1 MSEEQRFGDGQDNY
15 LQGMR
20 QAAEAARQFGS
31 AAGGAGAAGAA
42 GSAAGEAAANAAAA
56 TVKAGVEA
64 GKAVSGIAAG
74 TAVGGPWGAVLS
86 AAWSLR
92 HTLFKIL
99 IFICLF
105 LLFIIIAVVS
115 LPSIVFNNIFHTD
128 PSTVDPN
135 GPTEV
140 SANFDDLSAVVSE
153 CIQAGYDAAL
163 ARVDQIIAD
172 GGYDYELSMEALVNN
187 ALVSADY
194 DTCYALA
201 AYSASMGQ
209 RGTTKADLQSKLNA
223 VADQMYRVTYEV
235 KEAQV
240 PAESGEDTDEAGEGS
255 DSESE
260 EEPEMET
267 VEYVVCTIHP
277 FDQSVILDAFG
288 VDVDATYDQ
297 FSITYGE
304 AILNMSNALKMT
316 MYGTASDG
324 SVPPISDAELNLF
337 LASLDCSGKRKE
349 LMRCA
354 LSLVGRVPYF
364 WGGKSAPGWNS
375 EWNTP
380 KLVTSAGSSSTGTIR
395 PYGLDCSG
403 FTEWVYQTALGVTLY
418 DGTWNQWD
426 ATHAITEEELLP
438 GDLGFMAVPGTVPV
452 NHVLLYAG
460 EDADGNKLWV
470 HCASG
475 TGVVLNSPDYVTQY
489 RRRNDVD
496 LEGDL
501 VPAALDVEE
510 AGASGRPR
518 VQQCLYDPAQLHR
531 FREAVGRY
539 AGDPQHDRGCVF
551 ASACGLPRTDVD
563 APAGHRKGR
572 GDDHDAAADGRI
584 RAHGDRRRFPAPICH
599 AHRSV
604 LDAASPAP
612 LQEDRLSLWHIRHA
626 QETPGGERLRPP
638 GEGRPSAW
646 SSSRTTSRSKTCETA
661 SLKPRTAAT

>member
-1 MSEEQRFGDGQDNY
+1 MSEKQRFGDGQDNY

-99 IFICLF
+99 IFICLS

-140 SANFDDLSAVVSE
+140 SANFDDLSAVVSD

-209 RGTTKADLQSKLNA
+209 RGTTKSDLQSKLNA

-297 FSITYGE
+297 FSISARSGDMTVEVNSTMTTRQSLALAQVIPQYRYTEGIGRRRVLTPDE
-304 AILNMSNALKMT
+304 VLRLPNDELLIILRGQKVLRAKKF
-316 MYGTASDG
+316 D
-324 SVPPISDAELNLF
+324 
-337 LASLDCSGKRKE
+337 
-349 LMRCA
+349 
-354 LSLVGRVPYF
+354 
-364 WGGKSAPGWNS
+364 
-375 EWNTP
+375 
-380 KLVTSAGSSSTGTIR
+380 
-395 PYGLDCSG
+395 
-403 FTEWVYQTALGVTLY
+403 FTEHPYAKECERTSIQRYQTDPAPAQPPEPPAQSMPAEPDMGKPPGPAPAVAAKQPVKAKPPQAKPKAPVPKSPSSGGQPSELPAKPAKRPKTLY
-418 DGTWNQWD
+418 
-426 ATHAITEEELLP
+426 E
-438 GDLGFMAVPGTVPV
+438 
-452 NHVLLYAG
+452 
-460 EDADGNKLWV
+460 
-470 HCASG
+470 S
-475 TGVVLNSPDYVTQY
+475 S
-489 RRRNDVD
+489 
-496 LEGDL
+496 
-501 VPAALDVEE
+501 
-510 AGASGRPR
+510 
-518 VQQCLYDPAQLHR
+518 
-531 FREAVGRY
+531 
-539 AGDPQHDRGCVF
+539 
-551 ASACGLPRTDVD
+551 
-563 APAGHRKGR
+563 
-572 GDDHDAAADGRI
+572 
-584 RAHGDRRRFPAPICH
+584 
-599 AHRSV
+599 
-604 LDAASPAP
+604 
-612 LQEDRLSLWHIRHA
+612 
-626 QETPGGERLRPP
+626 RPP
-638 GEGRPSAW
+638 ADF
-646 SSSRTTSRSKTCETA
+646 
-661 SLKPRTAAT
+661 

>member
-20 QAAEAARQFGS
+20 QASEAARQFGS

-201 AYSASMGQ
+201 AY
-209 RGTTKADLQSKLNA
+209 
-223 VADQMYRVTYEV
+223 
-235 KEAQV
+235 
-240 PAESGEDTDEAGEGS
+240 
-255 DSESE
+255 
-260 EEPEMET
+260 
-267 VEYVVCTIHP
+267 
-277 FDQSVILDAFG
+277 
-288 VDVDATYDQ
+288 
-297 FSITYGE
+297 GE

-460 EDADGNKLWV
+460 EDVDGNKLWV

-501 VPAALDVEE
+501 VSAALDVEE
-510 AGASGRPR
+510 AGASG
-518 VQQCLYDPAQLHR
+518 
-531 FREAVGRY
+531 
-539 AGDPQHDRGCVF
+539 
-551 ASACGLPRTDVD
+551 
-563 APAGHRKGR
+563 
-572 GDDHDAAADGRI
+572 
-584 RAHGDRRRFPAPICH
+584 
-599 AHRSV
+599 
-604 LDAASPAP
+604 
-612 LQEDRLSLWHIRHA
+612 
-626 QETPGGERLRPP
+626 
-638 GEGRPSAW
+638 
-646 SSSRTTSRSKTCETA
+646 
-661 SLKPRTAAT
+661 

>member
-140 SANFDDLSAVVSE
+140 SANFDDLSAVVSD

-209 RGTTKADLQSKLNA
+209 RGTTKSDLQSKLNA
-223 VADQMYRVTYEV
+223 VANQMYRVTYEV

-267 VEYVVCTIHP
+267 VEYVICTIHP

-354 LSLVGRVPYF
+354 LSLVGRV
-364 WGGKSAPGWNS
+364 
-375 EWNTP
+375 
-380 KLVTSAGSSSTGTIR
+380 TIR

-510 AGASGRPR
+510 AGASG
-518 VQQCLYDPAQLHR
+518 
-531 FREAVGRY
+531 
-539 AGDPQHDRGCVF
+539 
-551 ASACGLPRTDVD
+551 
-563 APAGHRKGR
+563 
-572 GDDHDAAADGRI
+572 
-584 RAHGDRRRFPAPICH
+584 
-599 AHRSV
+599 
-604 LDAASPAP
+604 
-612 LQEDRLSLWHIRHA
+612 
-626 QETPGGERLRPP
+626 
-638 GEGRPSAW
+638 
-646 SSSRTTSRSKTCETA
+646 
-661 SLKPRTAAT
+661 

>member
-15 LQGMR
+15 LQGMK
-20 QAAEAARQFGS
+20 QAADAAKQFGA
-31 AAGGAGAAGAA
+31 AAGGAGAA

-56 TVKAGVEA
+56 TVKAGAEA

-99 IFICLF
+99 VFICLF

-115 LPSIVFNNIFHTD
+115 LPSIVFNNIFRTD

-140 SANFDDLSAVVSE
+140 SANFDDLSAVVSD

-163 ARVDQIIAD
+163 AKVDQIIAD
-172 GGYDYELSMEALVNN
+172 GGYDYELSMQALVNN

-223 VADQMYRVTYEV
+223 VADQMYTVTYEV

-240 PAESGEDTDEAGEGS
+240 PVDSGETS
-255 DSESE
+255 DGTGDSSESDT

-267 VEYVVCTIHP
+267 VEYVICTIHP

-297 FSITYGE
+297 FNITYGE

-316 MYGTASDG
+316 MYGTSSDG

-337 LASLDCSGKRKE
+337 LANLDCSGKRKE

-354 LSLVGRVPYF
+354 LSLVGKVPYF
-364 WGGKSAPGWNS
+364 WGGRAPQ
-375 EWNTP
+375 
-380 KLVTSAGSSSTGTIR
+380 VGT
-395 PYGLDCSG
+395 
-403 FTEWVYQTALGVTLY
+403 
-418 DGTWNQWD
+418 
-426 ATHAITEEELLP
+426 
-438 GDLGFMAVPGTVPV
+438 
-452 NHVLLYAG
+452 
-460 EDADGNKLWV
+460 
-470 HCASG
+470 ASG
-475 TGVVLNSPDYVTQY
+475 TPQNWLLQQAQAVQGRSGPTDSTVRASRNGFTRRPWVSPSMTGPGTSGTLPMPSQRKNFFPVTWALWRCLAPSLSTTSCSMRERMPMEINSGST
-489 RRRNDVD
+489 
-496 LEGDL
+496 
-501 VPAALDVEE
+501 
-510 AGASGRPR
+510 
-518 VQQCLYDPAQLHR
+518 
-531 FREAVGRY
+531 
-539 AGDPQHDRGCVF
+539 
-551 ASACGLPRTDVD
+551 
-563 APAGHRKGR
+563 APAG
-572 GDDHDAAADGRI
+572 
-584 RAHGDRRRFPAPICH
+584 
-599 AHRSV
+599 
-604 LDAASPAP
+604 
-612 LQEDRLSLWHIRHA
+612 Q
-626 QETPGGERLRPP
+626 
-638 GEGRPSAW
+638 AW
-646 SSSRTTSRSKTCETA
+646 FSTHLTM
-661 SLKPRTAAT
+661 